1 MNIVDELLKMDE
13 GKIEKVEK
21 EYKIKLKKLGNKE
34 FTFVVKE
41 VDPELISEY
50 QEGLIDMEGKSVE
63 ISGTFNMKANLIAES
78 CADVFRNQELLK
90 KFKCPTPI
98 ELMKKIMTGGEI
110 EKLYD
115 FVQDIN
121 GFTEEKKK
129 DKKKK
134 LKN

>member
-1 MNIVDELLKMDE
+1 MNIVDELLKMDG
-13 GKIEKVEK
+13 GKIEKIEK
-21 EYKIKLKKLGNKE
+21 EYKIKLKKLGGKE
-34 FTFVVKE
+34 FVFIVKE

-50 QEGLIDMEGKSVE
+50 QENLIDMDGKNVE

-78 CADVFRNQELLK
+78 CADVFRSEELLK

-98 ELMKKIMTGGEI
+98 ELMKKIMTAGEI

>member
-1 MNIVDELLKMDE
+1 
-13 GKIEKVEK
+13 
-21 EYKIKLKKLGNKE
+21 
-34 FTFVVKE
+34 
-41 VDPELISEY
+41 
-50 QEGLIDMEGKSVE
+50 
-63 ISGTFNMKANLIAES
+63 
-78 CADVFRNQELLK
+78 
-90 KFKCPTPI
+90 
-98 ELMKKIMTGGEI
+98 MTGGEI

>member
-13 GKIEKVEK
+13 GKIEKIEK
-21 EYKIKLKKLGNKE
+21 EYKIKLKKLGGKE
-34 FTFVVKE
+34 FVFIVKE

-50 QEGLIDMEGKSVE
+50 QENLIDMDGKNVE

-78 CADVFRNQELLK
+78 CADVFRSEELLK

-98 ELMKKIMTGGEI
+98 ELMKKIMTAGEI

>member
-1 MNIVDELLKMDE
+1 MNVVDKLLKIDE
-13 GKIEKVEK
+13 GKVKKVEK
-21 EYKIKLKKLGNKE
+21 EITINLKKLGNEE
-34 FTFVVKE
+34 FTFLVRE

-50 QEGLIDMEGKSVE
+50 QEGLLEIDGSSAE

-78 CADVFRNQELLK
+78 CSDVFRNQELLK

-98 ELMKKIMTGGEI
+98 EFMKTIMTGGEI
-110 EKLYD
+110 DKLYD

-121 GFTEEKKK
+121 GFTD

-134 LKN
+134 QKRK